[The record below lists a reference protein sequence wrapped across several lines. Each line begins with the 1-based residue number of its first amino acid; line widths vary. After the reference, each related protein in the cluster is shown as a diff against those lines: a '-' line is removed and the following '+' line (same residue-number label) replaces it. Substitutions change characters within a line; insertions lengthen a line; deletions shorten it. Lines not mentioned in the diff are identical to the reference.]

1 MSIHCF
7 SPILVS
13 ISKFVNK
20 LESVNINAIKNASEK
35 ERNHFFFFNLKCKIM
50 LENC

>member
-35 ERNHFFFFNLKCKIM
+35 ERNHFFFSLKCKIM